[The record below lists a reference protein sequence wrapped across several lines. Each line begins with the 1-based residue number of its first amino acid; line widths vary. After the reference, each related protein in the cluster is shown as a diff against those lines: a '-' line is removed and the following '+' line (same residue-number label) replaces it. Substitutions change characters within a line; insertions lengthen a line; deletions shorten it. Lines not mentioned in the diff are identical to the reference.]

1 MNKVAVVST
10 CFLIDVEQID
20 EIPKDFDKIEE
31 FDYILFTNDK
41 SKIDCSIHWDIREID
56 CANFK
61 NGLYATK
68 HVKWLTHEYLPDYD
82 VIIWV
87 DSFIVPNKN
96 VRDEIMEL
104 VQCVQHNEDTFYIRK
119 QCFKNVHE
127 DIEWCI
133 KNKRISESMA
143 NDVIEYL
150 QTHENFSVLEKSNTY
165 WSSGMIKNNK
175 SQRVRYMSQ
184 ELYLLIESV
193 GYRDQ
198 HWLPR
203 LFDKYEIDARY
214 VKKHLMAIKKG
225 LASNIFLHIGKQ
237 MNNNHNYVENLK
249 L

>member
-1 MNKVAVVST
+1 MNRVAVVSA
-10 CFLIDVEQID
+10 CFLIDVDQID
-20 EIPKDFDKIEE
+20 EMPKEFDKIEE

-41 SKIDCSIHWDIREID
+41 SKMQCSSHWDIREID
-56 CANFK
+56 CTKFK
-61 NGLYATK
+61 NGLLATK

-96 VRDEIMEL
+96 VKDEILEL
-104 VQCVQHNEDTFYIRK
+104 VDQVLLNESVFYIRK
-119 QCFKNVHE
+119 QCFKTVYE
-127 DIEWCI
+127 DIQWCI

-150 QTHENFSVLEKSNTY
+150 QTHEHFSVFETSNTY

-175 SQRVRYMSQ
+175 CQAVKYMSH

-203 LFDKYEIDARY
+203 LFKKYAVDARCT
-214 VKKHLMAIKKG
+214 KRHLLGIKRG

-237 MNNNHNYVENLK
+237 FGGNHNYAEK
-249 L
+249 YI